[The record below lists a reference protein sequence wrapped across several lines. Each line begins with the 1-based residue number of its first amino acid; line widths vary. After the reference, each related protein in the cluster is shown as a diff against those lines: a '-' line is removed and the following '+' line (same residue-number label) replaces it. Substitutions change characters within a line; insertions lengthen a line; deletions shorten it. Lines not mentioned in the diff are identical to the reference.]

1 MIESPTRPIT
11 TADRRQ
17 RRRAAA
23 ARTFCFRSRWSI
35 AVALFRKMLLAAA
48 VAVVAASGAASA
60 ADVSGAGSTF
70 IYPIFA
76 KWADAYKQKTGIGIN
91 YQSIGSGG
99 GIKQITANTVDF
111 GASDMP
117 LKGEQL
123 QKEGLAQW
131 PMVMGGVVP
140 VVNLPGIKPG
150 ELKLTGEV
158 LADIYLGKVQKWNAP
173 EIKQLNPNLNLR
185 DKWIAPM
192 HRSDGSG
199 TNFLFTN
206 YLSQISPEFKQTVGA
221 ATSVEFPSGVGA
233 KGNEG
238 VAAMAGRTDGAI
250 GNVEYAYALQNR
262 MTYTQLKNRDGN
274 FVSPDIKAFQAA
286 ASGADWS
293 SEPGFGVVLT
303 NQPGQGSWP
312 ITGATFILMHKT
324 PKDPQ
329 KAKQVIEF
337 FDWAYRNGARM
348 AEELHYVPIPG
359 NVTGAVETMWKK
371 EIVGPDGKPI
381 WTGPAS

>member
-1 MIESPTRPIT
+1 
-11 TADRRQ
+11 
-17 RRRAAA
+17 
-23 ARTFCFRSRWSI
+23 
-35 AVALFRKMLLAAA
+35 VALFRKMLLAAA

-99 GIKQITANTVDF
+99 GIKQITAKTVDF

-250 GNVEYAYALQNR
+250 GYVEYAYALQNR

-312 ITGATFILMHKT
+312 ITGASFILMHKQ